1 MTNTNFEGAD
11 YIIVGAGSAGCVLA
25 NRLSENP
32 ATKVI
37 LVEAGGEDRSPLL
50 HMPKGGG
57 KLLSDPNHV
66 WFFPTDASDTTP
78 SETWVRG
85 KTLGGSSAV
94 NGMMYFRAQSADY
107 DEWAELGADGWDSA
121 QMRRVFSEMEDG
133 KGGGPLK
140 TTTPQ
145 TGSVVAEAF
154 IKAGMGLG
162 LQRRTDLRSTDEAG
176 IGYAARTISHGKRQ
190 SAATAFLKPARK
202 RTNLIVLTNTNVD
215 RILFD
220 DRRAV
225 GISCRS
231 NGEKFDIH
239 TKGEVILSAGALQS
253 PKLLQ
258 LSGIGPAEC
267 LQPLGIPV
275 IMDSPGVGAN
285 MLEHRLLMM
294 SYRLKKPLSQNHE
307 FGGVSLVKNV
317 LKYALGKTGPLASS
331 SHEAAAFIRTRPE
344 LDRPDV
350 EILMAPYSFIIGPK
364 GVELEREHGFHMF
377 GYPLRSRSQ
386 GSVRIRSADPDA
398 PPNIDPNFLS
408 DPYDKQVTLDM
419 FRFMRKLVTQP
430 ELADLVGEETT
441 PGIGLQHDEDIIRAF
456 QARGQAGYHACSTCR
471 MGNDNTAV
479 VDAKLRVRGVSNLRV
494 ADGSILPTMVS
505 SNTNG
510 PIMAIGWRAAELIL
524 QDKP

>member
-1 MTNTNFEGAD
+1 MNLTGAD
-11 YIIVGAGSAGCVLA
+11 YIVIGAGSAGCVLA

-37 LVEAGGEDRSPLL
+37 LVEAGGEDRSPLI
-50 HMPKGGG
+50 HMPKGAG
-57 KLLSDPNHV
+57 KLLSDPSHV

-107 DEWAELGADGWDSA
+107 DEWAALGIDGWDGA
-121 QMRRVFSEMEDG
+121 QMRRVFAAMESG
-133 KGGGPLK
+133 PGNGPLK
-140 TTTPQ
+140 TTIPN

-154 IKAGMGLG
+154 IKAGIGLG
-162 LQRRTDLRSTDEAG
+162 LNRRSDLRTTDEPG
-176 IGYAARTISHGKRQ
+176 IGYAARTISRGKRQ
-190 SAATAFLKPARK
+190 SAATAFLKPARQ
-202 RTNLIVLTNTNVD
+202 RANLVVLTNTNVD
-215 RILFD
+215 RILFEG
-220 DRRAV
+220 RRAV
-225 GISCRS
+225 GIACRS
-231 NGEKFDIH
+231 HGDHFEIR
-239 TKGEVILSAGALQS
+239 TQGEVILSAGALQS

-258 LSGIGPAEC
+258 LSGIGPAGL
-267 LQPLGIPV
+267 LQELGIPLV
-275 IMDSPGVGAN
+275 MDSPGVGAN

-294 SYRLKKPLSQNHE
+294 SYRLKKPISQNHE
-307 FGGVSLVKNV
+307 FSGLNLIRNV
-317 LKYALGKTGPLASS
+317 IKYTLGKSGPLASS

-350 EILMAPYSFIIGPK
+350 EILMAPYSYIIGPK
-364 GVELEREHGFHMF
+364 GVEMEREHGFHMF

-386 GSVRIRSADPDA
+386 GSVQIRSTDPDA
-398 PPNIDPNFLS
+398 PPSIDPNFLS
-408 DPYDKQVTLDM
+408 DPYDQQVTLDM
-419 FRFMRKLVTQP
+419 FRFMRQLVTRP
-430 ELADLVGEETT
+430 ELAALVGEEIN
-441 PGIGLQHDEDIIRAF
+441 PGIALQNDDDIIKTF

-479 VDAKLRVRGVSNLRV
+479 VDARLRVRGISNLRV

-510 PIMAIGWRAAELIL
+510 PIMAVGWRAAELIL
-524 QDKP
+524 QVEN